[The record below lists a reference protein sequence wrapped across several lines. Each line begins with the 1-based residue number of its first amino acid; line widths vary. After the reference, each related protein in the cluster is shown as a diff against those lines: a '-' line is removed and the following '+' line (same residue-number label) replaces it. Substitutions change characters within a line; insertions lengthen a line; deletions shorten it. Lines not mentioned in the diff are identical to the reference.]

1 LEIIPLFF
9 CYCLN
14 SGAIWRRRLKQRRFI
29 GTTGYSRKELQNSGV
44 TGYVLKPAECSDES
58 SGLPNPNIKN
68 KANATTQN
76 TSHRCCH
83 LSLSQRQVK
92 SAISKCNYS
101 DFRIAQLFVI
111 FTEAILVWTKRFY
124 TVKIAFSLYT

>member
-14 SGAIWRRRLKQRRFI
+14 SGAIWRRRLNQRRFI

-58 SGLPNPNIKN
+58 RDVLLFSNLLFYNSYLVV
-68 KANATTQN
+68 AVAT
-76 TSHRCCH
+76 C
-83 LSLSQRQVK
+83 
-92 SAISKCNYS
+92 YS
-101 DFRIAQLFVI
+101 FLEV
-111 FTEAILVWTKRFY
+111 TG
-124 TVKIAFSLYT
+124 

>member
-14 SGAIWRRRLKQRRFI
+14 SGAIWRRRLNQRRFI

-58 SGLPNPNIKN
+58 SGLPNPKIKN

-83 LSLSQRQVK
+83 HNVK
-92 SAISKCNYS
+92 SNLQFQNTIIQISELQ
-101 DFRIAQLFVI
+101 RLFVI